1 MAHCIDNIVGTA
13 AAPLLL
19 NKGTFVELKGTL
31 EILSH
36 SFPKSRS
43 ETLLL
48 RLKEAEGYTFRAN
61 IPVYA
66 VNTIDFL
73 YGAIGKEVIFKSKK
87 NSSNEGEDGVTI
99 EPLSCAYVG
108 GKKLAFYNWNLLD

>member
-1 MAHCIDNIVGTA
+1 MTNIDNIVGTA

-36 SFPKSRS
+36 SLPKSGN

-48 RLKEAEGYTFRAN
+48 RLKEAQGYIFRAN
-61 IPVYA
+61 VPVNA
-66 VNTIDFL
+66 VGTIDSL
-73 YGAIGKEVIFKSKK
+73 YAAIGTEVVFKSRK
-87 NSSNEGEDGVTI
+87 NSSKEGEDGVTI
-99 EPLSCAYVG
+99 ESLSFAHVDG
-108 GKKLAFYNWNLLD
+108 HKIPFYNQKLLD